1 MKHILTLITAVILS
15 VVAHSQL
22 EMNNTKTV
30 AVVKGSY
37 IYNFAKNCQWDE
49 SFYET
54 DVFKIAVYGD
64 KDLYHEL
71 IDKYDNRPI
80 NNQVVEIVWV
90 TDLDM
95 LFDEQIVFL
104 AEIKRSDL
112 SLASDLAE
120 ENGSLLITDFNGAI
134 SLGSIINFVIIENTI
149 SFDINLKQAV
159 ANEISL
165 GNRMNNWANKIVE

>member
-1 MKHILTLITAVILS
+1 
-15 VVAHSQL
+15 
-22 EMNNTKTV
+22 
-30 AVVKGSY
+30 
-37 IYNFAKNCQWDE
+37 
-49 SFYET
+49 
-54 DVFKIAVYGD
+54 
-64 KDLYHEL
+64 
-71 IDKYDNRPI
+71 
-80 NNQVVEIVWV
+80 
-90 TDLDM
+90 M

-104 AEIKRSDL
+104 AETMRSDL